1 MVNGFT
7 ADGGKKTMRNYD
19 KFDRFDFEQQI
30 MSCWNVTTD
39 LKDLNEGVLESNL
52 SKDQISNA
60 LMGIEQLYELR
71 FNKLF
76 QQFETLVREHAQ
88 SLDRD
93 YLGETGNTIIDDGQ
107 VELDLGE

>member
-1 MVNGFT
+1 MVNGLC

-39 LKDLNEGVLESNL
+39 LKDLNEGVIESNL
-52 SKDQISNA
+52 TKDQISNA

-93 YLGETGNTIIDDGQ
+93 YLGETLYDDLETRQ
-107 VELDLGE
+107 EELPL

>member
-1 MVNGFT
+1 
-7 ADGGKKTMRNYD
+7 MRYYD

-30 MSCWNVTTD
+30 MSCWNITTD
-39 LKDLNEGVLESNL
+39 LKDLNEGVIESNL

-93 YLGETGNTIIDDGQ
+93 YLGETLYDDLETRQ
-107 VELDLGE
+107 EELPL

>member
-1 MVNGFT
+1 
-7 ADGGKKTMRNYD
+7 MRYYD

-30 MSCWNVTTD
+30 MSCWNITTD
-39 LKDLNEGVLESNL
+39 LKDLNEGVIESNL

-93 YLGETGNTIIDDGQ
+93 YIGETLYDDLETRQ
-107 VELDLGE
+107 EELPL

>member
-1 MVNGFT
+1 MN
-7 ADGGKKTMRNYD
+7 R
-19 KFDRFDFEQQI
+19 FDRFDFEQQI

-39 LKDLNEGVLESNL
+39 LKDLNEGVIESNL

-93 YLGETGNTIIDDGQ
+93 YLGETLYDDLETRQ
-107 VELDLGE
+107 EELPL

>member
-1 MVNGFT
+1 MMN
-7 ADGGKKTMRNYD
+7 R
-19 KFDRFDFEQQI
+19 FDRFDFEQQI
-30 MSCWNVTTD
+30 MSCWNITTD
-39 LKDLNEGVLESNL
+39 LKDLNEGVIESNL

-93 YLGETGNTIIDDGQ
+93 YIGETLYDDLETRQ
-107 VELDLGE
+107 EELPL

>member
-1 MVNGFT
+1 
-7 ADGGKKTMRNYD
+7 MRNYD
-19 KFDRFDFEQQI
+19 RFDRFDFEQQI

-39 LKDLNEGVLESNL
+39 LKDLNEGVLESDL

>member
-1 MVNGFT
+1 MN
-7 ADGGKKTMRNYD
+7 R
-19 KFDRFDFEQQI
+19 FDRFDFEQQI

-60 LMGIEQLYELR
+60 LMGLEQLYELR

-93 YLGETGNTIIDDGQ
+93 YLGETLYDDLETRQ
-107 VELDLGE
+107 EELPL

>member
-1 MVNGFT
+1 MTTIDKPTRF
-7 ADGGKKTMRNYD
+7 YD

-30 MSCWNVTTD
+30 MSCWNITTD
-39 LKDLNEGVLESNL
+39 LKDLNEGVLESDL
-52 SKDQISNA
+52 STDQISNA
-60 LMGIEQLYELR
+60 LMGLEQLYELR

-93 YLGETGNTIIDDGQ
+93 YVGETFYDDLETRQ
-107 VELDLGE
+107 KELPL

>member
-1 MVNGFT
+1 MTTIDKPTRF
-7 ADGGKKTMRNYD
+7 YD

-30 MSCWNVTTD
+30 MSCWNITTD

-52 SKDQISNA
+52 SRDQISNA

-76 QQFETLVREHAQ
+76 RQFETLIQEHSR

-93 YLGETGNTIIDDGQ
+93 YFGDEGTQTGMDSTTDPAYGAGNDTDS
-107 VELDLGE
+107 

>member
-1 MVNGFT
+1 MARF
-7 ADGGKKTMRNYD
+7 YD

-30 MSCWNVTTD
+30 MSCWKVTTD

-93 YLGETGNTIIDDGQ
+93 YLGETLYDDLETRQ
-107 VELDLGE
+107 EELPL

>member
-1 MVNGFT
+1 
-7 ADGGKKTMRNYD
+7 MRNYD

-39 LKDLNEGVLESNL
+39 LKDLNEGVLESDL

-107 VELDLGE
+107 IELDLGE

>member
-1 MVNGFT
+1 MN
-7 ADGGKKTMRNYD
+7 R
-19 KFDRFDFEQQI
+19 FDRFDFEQQI
-30 MSCWNVTTD
+30 MSCWNITTD
-39 LKDLNEGVLESNL
+39 LKDLNEGVIESNL

-93 YLGETGNTIIDDGQ
+93 YIGETLYDDLETRQ
-107 VELDLGE
+107 EELPL